1 VTTPFPPPDARIAAL
16 RKALRSERIAAREA
30 LPAAERQALTGRIE
44 THLDA
49 LVARLAP
56 GCLAFCWPWR
66 GEVDLLPWAR
76 RWLAAD
82 PARRAA
88 LPVVL
93 TPARPMEFLRWR
105 PDAPMATD
113 HHGIPIPAG
122 DEPVSP
128 ELLIVPLNVF
138 DAAGYRLGYGG
149 GYFDRT
155 LAALDPAPTCVGVA
169 FELARCESTHPQ
181 AHDKPMDWVVTEAGV
196 FGGSGGRAGA
206 LAFC

>member
-1 VTTPFPPPDARIAAL
+1 MNVPDDRAR
-16 RKALRSERIAAREA
+16 RKALRLELVSRRQAMDAATLAPLHAALSERLAS
-30 LPAAERQALTGRIE
+30 LLN
-44 THLDA
+44 
-49 LVARLAP
+49 RLAP
-56 GCLAFCWPWR
+56 RSVGFTWPYR
-66 GEVDLLPWAR
+66 GEFDALPLMR

-196 FGGSGGRAGA
+196 FGGSGK
-206 LAFC
+206 